1 MDNYYVL
8 INGSGK
14 TSRANIEALLEDH
27 YYKNGKAGTLVVAYE
42 TKPTPEQV
50 YAIQFS
56 KDKDKEILLFT
67 TEQGRFDGAPS
78 ASVELSSDPLSS
90 AVDFLRG
97 LPSSAFILW
106 SDEDASCQNSLAL
119 CKDAGI
125 PCFDLTEGLL
135 PLTPSSDIKTVANP
149 VIPKQEILSAED
161 DEEEEDEDEEE
172 EEDDEDEEDEEEY
185 EEMDD
190 VYYGIE
196 ALAKF
201 IAKEVAKEVLKGLQ
215 EPKEGTQE

>member
-8 INGSGK
+8 VTGNGK

-27 YYKNGKAGTLVVAYE
+27 YYKNGKSGTIVVAYE

-67 TEQGRFDGAPS
+67 TESGRFDGAPS

-97 LPSSAFILW
+97 LKASAFLLW
-106 SDEDASCQNSLAL
+106 SDEDSGCQTSLAL

-135 PLTPSSDIKTVANP
+135 PLTPSDDLKPVAAP
-149 VIPKQEILSAED
+149 VIPKQEILD
-161 DEEEEDEDEEE
+161 KDEEDEDEDEEE
-172 EEDDEDEEDEEEY
+172 EDEEDEDEEDEEEY
-185 EEMDD
+185 EEVDD
-190 VYYGIE
+190 VYYGLE

-201 IAKEVAKEVLKGLQ
+201 IAKEVSKEVLKGLQ
-215 EPKEGTQE
+215 KPQEGEKE

>member
-8 INGSGK
+8 VTGNGK

-27 YYKNGKAGTLVVAYE
+27 YYKNGKSGTIVVAYE

-67 TEQGRFDGAPS
+67 TESGRFDGAPS

-97 LPSSAFILW
+97 LNASAFLLW
-106 SDEDASCQNSLAL
+106 SDEDSGCQTSLAL

-135 PLTPSSDIKTVANP
+135 PLTPSSDLKPVAVP
-149 VIPKQEILSAED
+149 VIPKQETLEK
-161 DEEEEDEDEEE
+161 DEEDEDEDEEE
-172 EEDDEDEEDEEEY
+172 EEDDEDEDEEDEEEY
-185 EEMDD
+185 EEVDD
-190 VYYGIE
+190 VYYGLE

-201 IAKEVAKEVLKGLQ
+201 IAKEVSKEVLKGLQ
-215 EPKEGTQE
+215 KPQEGEKE

>member
-8 INGSGK
+8 VTGNGK

-27 YYKNGKAGTLVVAYE
+27 YYKNGKPGTIVVAYE

-56 KDKDKEILLFT
+56 KDKEKEILLFT
-67 TEQGRFDGAPS
+67 TENGRFDGAPS

-97 LPSSAFILW
+97 LKASAFLLW
-106 SDEDASCQNSLAL
+106 SDEDSGCQTSLAL

-135 PLTPSSDIKTVANP
+135 PLTPSDDLKPVAAP
-149 VIPKQEILSAED
+149 VIPKQEILD
-161 DEEEEDEDEEE
+161 KDEEDEDEDEEE
-172 EEDDEDEEDEEEY
+172 EDEEDEEEY
-185 EEMDD
+185 EEVDD
-190 VYYGIE
+190 VYYGLE

-201 IAKEVAKEVLKGLQ
+201 IAKEVSKEVLKGLQ
-215 EPKEGTQE
+215 KPQEGEKE

>member
-8 INGSGK
+8 VTGNGK

-27 YYKNGKAGTLVVAYE
+27 YYKNGKPGTIVVAYE

-56 KDKDKEILLFT
+56 KDKEKEILLFT
-67 TEQGRFDGAPS
+67 TENGRFDGAPS

-97 LPSSAFILW
+97 LKASAFLLW
-106 SDEDASCQNSLAL
+106 SDEDSGCQTSLAL

-135 PLTPSSDIKTVANP
+135 PLTPSDDLKPVAAP
-149 VIPKQEILSAED
+149 VIPKQEILD
-161 DEEEEDEDEEE
+161 KDEEDEDEDEEE
-172 EEDDEDEEDEEEY
+172 EDEEDEDEEDEEEY
-185 EEMDD
+185 EEVDD
-190 VYYGIE
+190 VYYGLE

-201 IAKEVAKEVLKGLQ
+201 IAKEVSKEVLKGLQ
-215 EPKEGTQE
+215 KPQEGEKE

>member
-8 INGSGK
+8 VTGNGK

-27 YYKNGKAGTLVVAYE
+27 YYKNGKSGTIVVAYE

-67 TEQGRFDGAPS
+67 TESGRFDGAPS

-97 LPSSAFILW
+97 LKASAFLLW
-106 SDEDASCQNSLAL
+106 SDEDSGCQTSLAL

-135 PLTPSSDIKTVANP
+135 P
-149 VIPKQEILSAED
+149 
-161 DEEEEDEDEEE
+161 
-172 EEDDEDEEDEEEY
+172 
-185 EEMDD
+185 
-190 VYYGIE
+190 
-196 ALAKF
+196 
-201 IAKEVAKEVLKGLQ
+201 
-215 EPKEGTQE
+215 